1 MGIENSLNFY
11 VVDVALVDLADLANQ
26 DSSLGTRLSI
36 EGYRAG
42 PEAREGITDHL
53 ELMEGLHD
61 RIRVDDPIVVER
73 AMEKGARVYRIYIVV
88 TCGCRTWAD
97 IIFSSELDSILAVAS
112 LFRSLP
118 ASRVSLCA
126 LSSSSSVVR

>member
-61 RIRVDDPIVVER
+61 RIRVDDPIVVE
-73 AMEKGARVYRIYIVV
+73 
-88 TCGCRTWAD
+88 
-97 IIFSSELDSILAVAS
+97 
-112 LFRSLP
+112 
-118 ASRVSLCA
+118 
-126 LSSSSSVVR
+126 